1 MTQAFAPYTSADGH
15 SLVVPMAD
23 GRTVHV
29 PFNSIF
35 DYDATTIR
43 FDRRGQPAIIHFSP
57 KRSNGRIAK
66 QVIDRANLSEHNKRL
81 ATPPT
86 APKVEP
92 LKSLAERSPAEVS
105 NDLTKRAFD
114 TVQLISSILFEKDKS
129 ILVEI
134 LSKDSYFLEL
144 WEEVQKQN
152 CQRKELYSLFDKVNG
167 KLVTFNQSQTQV
179 DKALQA
185 ATEPKAKKP
194 KQRGIQTAS
203 ADVETILSKLE
214 GVLTDTIKVVSKPFE
229 LDGESWFYIDYFA
242 DSSKDTTSRTFVK
255 REGKGDAFYRFLTE
269 ILDLVSKTE
278 PSDIAV

>member
-1 MTQAFAPYTSADGH
+1 MTQAFAPYTSADGY

-43 FDRRGQPAIIHFSP
+43 FNRQGRPFIIHFSP

-66 QVIDRANLSEHNKRL
+66 QVIDRVNLGLRQKQA
-81 ATPPT
+81 ATLVT
-86 APKVEP
+86 EPKVQ
-92 LKSLAERSPAEVS
+92 
-105 NDLTKRAFD
+105 RAFN
-114 TVQLISSILFEKDKS
+114 TVQLISHILFKKDKT

-167 KLVTFNQSQTQV
+167 KLVTFNSSQTQV

-185 ATEPKAKKP
+185 ATETKAKKP
-194 KQRGIQTAS
+194 KQDGIQTAS
-203 ADVETILSKLE
+203 ADVETIVSKLE
-214 GVLTDTIKVVSKPFE
+214 GVLIDTIKVVSKPFE

-278 PSDIAV
+278 PSDMPSKATPDPSCFNM

>member
-1 MTQAFAPYTSADGH
+1 MTQAFAPYTSADGC

-35 DYDATTIR
+35 DYDTTTIR
-43 FDRRGQPAIIHFSP
+43 FNRRGQPAIIHFSP
-57 KRSNGRIAK
+57 NRSNGRIAK
-66 QVIDRANLSEHNKRL
+66 QVIDRVNLGLRQKQA
-81 ATPPT
+81 ATLVT
-86 APKVEP
+86 EPKVQ
-92 LKSLAERSPAEVS
+92 
-105 NDLTKRAFD
+105 RAFN
-114 TVQLISSILFEKDKS
+114 TVQLISHILFEKDKT

-214 GVLTDTIKVVSKPFE
+214 GVLTDTIKVASKPFE

-242 DSSKDTTSRTFVK
+242 NSSKDTTSRTFVK

-269 ILDLVSKTE
+269 ILDLVSRQSHQTL
-278 PSDIAV
+278 PSKATPDPSCFNM